1 MLARSTNMSRA
12 YSLKTGGLGAV
23 LGAKH
28 LEWIT
33 PRSPHVILYS
43 VNSVY
48 SLSCTLNS
56 ETLASNRVD
65 RMYQK
70 TGTTSGAQIGVILIY
85 FHNGIVTEPIPASG
99 CLNELEKLG

>member
-1 MLARSTNMSRA
+1 M
-12 YSLKTGGLGAV
+12 

-33 PRSPHVILYS
+33 PRSHHVILYS

-56 ETLASNRVD
+56 ETLASNIID

-70 TGTTSGAQIGVILIY
+70 TGTETTSGAKMASYLIY
-85 FHNGIVTEPIPASG
+85 FHNDIVTERMPYSAFSKF
-99 CLNELEKLG
+99 E

>member
-1 MLARSTNMSRA
+1 M
-12 YSLKTGGLGAV
+12 

-33 PRSPHVILYS
+33 PRSSHVILYS

-56 ETLASNRVD
+56 ETVASNRID

-70 TGTTSGAQIGVILIY
+70 TGTRTTSGAKLASYLIY
-85 FHNGIVTEPIPASG
+85 FHNDIVTERIPNSG
-99 CLNELEKLG
+99 SAMFE